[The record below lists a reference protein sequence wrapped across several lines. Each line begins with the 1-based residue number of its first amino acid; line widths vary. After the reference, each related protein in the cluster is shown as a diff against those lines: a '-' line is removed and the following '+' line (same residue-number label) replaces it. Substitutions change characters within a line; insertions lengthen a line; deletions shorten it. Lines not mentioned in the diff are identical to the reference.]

1 MIRRSQTRMSGESLK
16 RGGSL
21 ESPQILAKVPKVEN
35 DPVVNEENIE
45 KTKIND
51 ALIEKIDKL
60 VKEVEK
66 FKSSNQEAFGD
77 LNSKLDK
84 VLNILD
90 ENADES
96 SPSFQIF
103 VEHRGNV
110 MTCYWESFFD
120 MENFM
125 TSYGI
130 TGKNV
135 TSHILSFLDFKSMI
149 AARVVSKTWYTFI
162 ENERGLWINLMRKC
176 FEDIH
181 KRKDAGYES
190 DRAQHCLPEWRKF
203 GEEIIEKN
211 GKVADIVTLISK
223 LEFKFNIPK
232 PHGDQYPN
240 HFCSPTKTI
249 IHLEYKKDENL
260 WQNLNFVKILVKYGV
275 LDGAM
280 GQKDF
285 LTEGHLLSWSLLEIE
300 TLKYVV
306 SILKDK
312 FKFQLTNYCQY
323 FQHYKSSPMWEAMRQ
338 KENGLEN
345 VQIMIPLAARKFWNS
360 GKNPRYMYRKPDEV
374 DHTPLA
380 DAIMIGNVEMV
391 KAIMPYTKVTANPK
405 GRGFVSYLHV
415 AAKYGQL
422 EILKILL
429 EYFEKKKF
437 DWLKLK
443 DKEGRSV
450 WDLLKRKSF
459 HVETYDPTFRSASKA
474 EENEGK
480 KRKQDMLEFVE
491 IKGKECK
498 EDMFK
503 FIESIMIRHVN
514 SVLFPRKK

>member
-16 RGGSL
+16 RSGNL
-21 ESPQILAKVPKVEN
+21 ESPQILAKVPKVQN
-35 DPVVNEENIE
+35 DQGEENIE
-45 KTKIND
+45 NAKIND
-51 ALIEKIDKL
+51 VLIEKIDKL
-60 VKEVEK
+60 MKEVEK
-66 FKSSNQEAFGD
+66 YKSSNQEDSGD

-84 VLNILD
+84 VLNVLN

-96 SPSFQIF
+96 PPTFEIF
-103 VEHRGNV
+103 DAHRGNV
-110 MTCYWESFFD
+110 MTCYWESFLD

-135 TSHILSFLDFKSMI
+135 TSQILSYLDFKSMM
-149 AARVVSKTWYTFI
+149 AARMVSKTWYTFI
-162 ENERGLWINLMRKC
+162 ENERGLWISLMKKC
-176 FEDIH
+176 FEDIK
-181 KRKDAGYES
+181 KRIVLHNPGYV
-190 DRAQHCLPEWRKF
+190 DDILPWRKF

-211 GKVADIVTLISK
+211 GKITDIVTLMST
-223 LEFKFNIPK
+223 LVNIHVPTN
-232 PHGDQYPN
+232 GYS
-240 HFCSPTKTI
+240 HFRSPTTLI
-249 IHLEYKKDENL
+249 EYLDHKKDENL
-260 WQNLNFVKILVKYGV
+260 WQSLNFVKILVKYGV

-300 TLKYVV
+300 TLEYVV

-338 KENGLEN
+338 KENGLEK

-360 GKNPRYMYRKPDEV
+360 GKNPRYSYRKPDEV

-429 EYFEKKKF
+429 EHFEKKKF

-459 HVETYDPTFRSASKA
+459 HVETYDPNKQSASKA

-480 KRKQDMLEFVE
+480 KCKQEMLEFIE

-498 EDMFK
+498 EEMFK